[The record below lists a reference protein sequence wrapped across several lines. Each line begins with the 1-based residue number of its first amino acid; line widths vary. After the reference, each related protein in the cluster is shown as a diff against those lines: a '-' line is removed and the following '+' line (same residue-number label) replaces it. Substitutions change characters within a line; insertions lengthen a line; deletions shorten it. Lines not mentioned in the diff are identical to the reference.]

1 MFTQENI
8 KQGLGGFCGVILSS
22 LGIGLGDIEAIV
34 SIICS
39 VIGLLITVVFA
50 VIIPVVKKVIAAK
63 KNDGKIDLDEAA
75 DIVDTLEQGL
85 KDIKSDLDKKD
96 KK

>member
-1 MFTQENI
+1 MLNEENI
-8 KQGLGGFCGVILSS
+8 KQGLGGLCGVILSS

-34 SIICS
+34 SIVCS
-39 VIGLLITVVFA
+39 VVGLLITIVFA

-85 KDIKSDLDKKD
+85 KDVQSDIDKKN

>member
-1 MFTQENI
+1 MFNQENI
-8 KQGLGGFCGVILSS
+8 KQGLGGLCGVVLSS
-22 LGIGLGDIEAIV
+22 LGIGLGDIESIV

-39 VIGLLITVVFA
+39 VIGLLITVAFA
-50 VIIPVVKKVIAAK
+50 VIIPVIKKVIAAK

-85 KDIKSDLDKKD
+85 KDVKSDLDKKD

>member
-8 KQGLGGFCGVILSS
+8 KQAVGGFTGVLLSGA
-22 LGIGLGDIEAIV
+22 GIGLGELESIV

-39 VIGLLITVVFA
+39 VIGLLITITFVVI
-50 VIIPVVKKVIAAK
+50 VPVTKKIIAAK

-85 KDIKSDLDKKD
+85 KDVKSDLDKKN

>member
-1 MFTQENI
+1 MLNEENI
-8 KQGLGGFCGVILSS
+8 KQGLGGLCGVVLSS
-22 LGIGLGDIEAIV
+22 LGIGLGDVEAIV
-34 SIICS
+34 SIVCS
-39 VIGLLITVVFA
+39 IVGLLITIVFA

-85 KDIKSDLDKKD
+85 KDVKSDIDKKN

>member
-1 MFTQENI
+1 MLNEENI
-8 KQGLGGFCGVILSS
+8 KQGLGGLCGVILSS

-34 SIICS
+34 SIVCS
-39 VIGLLITVVFA
+39 VVGLLITIVFA

-75 DIVDTLEQGL
+75 EIVDTIEQGL
-85 KDIKSDLDKKD
+85 KDVKSDIDKKN

>member
-1 MFTQENI
+1 MLNEENI
-8 KQGLGGFCGVILSS
+8 KQGLGGLCGVVLSS

-34 SIICS
+34 SIVCS
-39 VIGLLITVVFA
+39 VVGLLITIVFA

-85 KDIKSDLDKKD
+85 KDVKSDIDKKN

>member
-1 MFTQENI
+1 MLNEENF
-8 KQGLGGFCGVILSS
+8 KQGLGGLCGVILSS

-34 SIICS
+34 SIVCS
-39 VIGLLITVVFA
+39 VVGLLITIVFA

-85 KDIKSDLDKKD
+85 KDVKSDIDKKN

>member
-1 MFTQENI
+1 MFTEENI
-8 KQGLGGFCGVILSS
+8 KQGLGGCCGVVLSS

-39 VIGLLITVVFA
+39 VVGLFITITFT
-50 VIIPVVKKVIAAK
+50 VIIPVVKKIIAAK

-75 DIVDTLEQGL
+75 DIIETLEQGL
-85 KDIKSDLDKKD
+85 KDAKSDIDKTKE
-96 KK
+96 K

>member
-1 MFTQENI
+1 MLNEENV
-8 KQGLGGFCGVILSS
+8 KQGLGGLCGVILSS

-34 SIICS
+34 SIVCS
-39 VIGLLITVVFA
+39 VVGLLITIVFA

-85 KDIKSDLDKKD
+85 KDVKSDIDKKN

>member
-1 MFTQENI
+1 MFNEENI
-8 KQGLGGFCGVILSS
+8 KQGLGGLCGVVLSS
-22 LGIGLGDIEAIV
+22 LGIGLGDVEAIV
-34 SIICS
+34 SIVCS
-39 VIGLLITVVFA
+39 IVGLLITITFA
-50 VIIPVVKKVIAAK
+50 VIIPVVKKIIAAK

-85 KDIKSDLDKKD
+85 KDVQSDIDKKN